1 MCSHRHTLR
10 IEPAGTDFTNRH
22 GLSQSTASGVTTV
35 NAGGDSGTGSLSS
48 GSSDGSGP
56 VASVPLTLANG
67 SGGGGGGSGAR
78 GSGGNSGGHVIG
90 IGPEGTP
97 VAASTSSTQHSA
109 AQMVRCFLQ
118 VSISIFHLLSF
129 KSCGCIPLV

>member
-1 MCSHRHTLR
+1 M
-10 IEPAGTDFTNRH
+10 
-22 GLSQSTASGVTTV
+22 

-67 SGGGGGGSGAR
+67 SGGGGAR